1 MKIAYVI
8 ATASDKLDGIGN
20 KVVGQSTAW
29 RELGLDARLMVFSP
43 RTGTAMNGAEGW
55 ILDMSQP
62 LGSGILGKV
71 KRLYQYLRGALIL
84 MLWRPDIIYTR
95 AGYRPFGASLWQI
108 FGSKVI
114 LEINS
119 DLVKEVENH
128 ISSGVIDPTEGRRR
142 LKLWKSSLAKC
153 DGMVSV
159 SYQMDVVNKPFLGD
173 KPHAVVWNS
182 VSFTDSK
189 LIERS
194 NQKNRLPKLC
204 FIGAE
209 NFSWNGLDLLKNFAA
224 ATVGDLEFVV
234 IGASDDGSYSENI
247 QIHPYLEHVEMMKVL
262 ASCDVG
268 LGTLALFRKGLDECS
283 ALKVRDYAAL
293 GLPMVLCYKETP
305 FVDKE
310 LPMWVLE
317 LNNGEDTLIQQK
329 TQIIE
334 FCKQWQCRSFEKIEA
349 EPFYESEIIEGK
361 RVEFMKTFC
370 S

>member
-1 MKIAYVI
+1 
-8 ATASDKLDGIGN
+8 
-20 KVVGQSTAW
+20 
-29 RELGLDARLMVFSP
+29 
-43 RTGTAMNGAEGW
+43 
-55 ILDMSQP
+55 
-62 LGSGILGKV
+62 
-71 KRLYQYLRGALIL
+71 
-84 MLWRPDIIYTR
+84 
-95 AGYRPFGASLWQI
+95 
-108 FGSKVI
+108 
-114 LEINS
+114 
-119 DLVKEVENH
+119 
-128 ISSGVIDPTEGRRR
+128 
-142 LKLWKSSLAKC
+142 
-153 DGMVSV
+153 
-159 SYQMDVVNKPFLGD
+159 MDVVNKPFLGD